1 MENNLAG
8 KQKETAIVP
17 GFGTVQGFE
26 SLQRIA
32 TLFSKSTI
40 VPDKFKNNVS
50 DCAIAIEMAGRLKAS
65 PLMVMQN
72 LYIVYGTPSW
82 SSKFL
87 ISTFNQ
93 CGRFEPITYREV
105 GKKNTNTW
113 GMQAIS
119 ADLRTGQALEGPV
132 VTIEMAKAEGWYNK
146 NGSKW
151 RTIPEL
157 MLRYRAAAFLIRTTA
172 PEISMG
178 LMSSDEVEDSHEE
191 QLDIPT
197 DEIKKN
203 ANTKTIDVHPI
214 PDDEGEPDIPETPR
228 PEVPQPKP
236 ETPNHKEEPKEELFD
251 EPDWA

>member
-1 MENNLAG
+1 MENNLAV

-203 ANTKTIDVHPI
+203 ANTKTIDVHHI

>member
-1 MENNLAG
+1 MENNLTV

-105 GKKNTNTW
+105 GKKNTDTW

-178 LMSSDEVEDSHEE
+178 LMSSDEVEDIHEE
-191 QLDIPT
+191 QLDIPA

-214 PDDEGEPDIPETPR
+214 SADEGEPDISETPR

-236 ETPNHKEEPKEELFD
+236 ETPNHKDEPKEELFD

>member
-1 MENNLAG
+1 MENNLTV
-8 KQKETAIVP
+8 KQQETAIVP

-32 TLFSKSTI
+32 KMFATSKI
-40 VPDKFKNNVS
+40 VPDAFKNNVS
-50 DCAIAIEMAGRLKAS
+50 DCAIAVEMAGRLKAS

-93 CGRFEPITYREV
+93 CGRFEPITYKEV
-105 GKKNTNTW
+105 GKKGTDTW

-119 ADLRTGQALEGPV
+119 ADLRTGQVIEGPA
-132 VTIEMAKAEGWYNK
+132 VTIGMAKAEGWYNK

-151 RTIPEL
+151 KTIPEL

-178 LMSSDEVEDSHEE
+178 LMSNDEIEDKHEE
-191 QLDIPT
+191 RLDIPA
-197 DEIKKN
+197 DEIQKN
-203 ANTKTIDVHPI
+203 ANTQTIDVHPL
-214 PDDEGEPDIPETPR
+214 PADEEEQDIPAAPGL
-228 PEVPQPKP
+228 EVPQPKP
-236 ETPNHKEEPKEELFD
+236 ETPQHKEEPKEELFD